1 MAKYT
6 IYVIE
11 GGKPTDV
18 KAVSEGRWNMSALK
32 FGLFW
37 LLYNKLWKYFFVT
50 IFIYIGLLVY
60 FADLLNILSVL
71 VTWFL
76 MSCVISLH
84 ADEMLDDK
92 LKKDFYQ
99 KANSDL
105 IEADSADEA
114 AKKYIREQALAE
126 QFEEKEEEIIDAE
139 VEEEGVFSSFIFYI
153 GLILMAGLTIVGIR
167 LLAMLFT
174 QNF

>member
-18 KAVSEGRWNMSALK
+18 KAVQKGRLNMSALK

-37 LLYNKLWKYFFVT
+37 VLYNKLWKYFFVT
-50 IFIYIGLLVY
+50 IFIYIGLLIY
-60 FADLLNILSVL
+60 FVDSLNILWFL

-76 MSCVISLH
+76 ISCVISLH

-92 LKKDFYQ
+92 LKKDFYR
-99 KANSDL
+99 KADSDL

-114 AKKYIREQALAE
+114 ARKYIREQAKAE
-126 QFEEKEEEIIDAE
+126 QSEEQD
-139 VEEEGVFSSFIFYI
+139 
-153 GLILMAGLTIVGIR
+153 
-167 LLAMLFT
+167 
-174 QNF
+174 